1 MKLIFES
8 HREGLSTN
16 DKSLFSSRCN
26 EHTKYLSSVLED
38 GLLIYECEPSV
49 RTLFISGKGIDKR
62 IRINLPYLY
71 FAVRYLKDDCN
82 FIYPSI
88 FGSGLHLYAS
98 VTQIN
103 SFEDEICVLPTDIDG
118 MVCLDH
124 RYDYISFSSKEKLAS
139 NIIAAWFGSIHDDQ
153 AYRYAKFNWAG
164 SNFVPLDG
172 NYCWDW
178 NEYPF
183 NIDWSKK
190 LVRNQ
195 FCYRSGEKILATKF
209 GDSLALQKHYQK
221 YYSVKNQIAPHILA
235 PESQQD
241 QRKNYLDLVV

>member
-16 DKSLFSSRCN
+16 DKSLFTKQCN
-26 EHTKYLSSVLED
+26 EHTKHLSSVLED

-49 RTLFISGKGIDKR
+49 RTLSVSNKKGMPEK

-71 FAVRYLKDDCN
+71 FVVRYLKDGCN

-124 RYDYISFSSKEKLAS
+124 RYDYIHFSSKEKLAS
-139 NIIAAWFGSIHDDQ
+139 NIIAAWFGSSHDDQ
-153 AYRYAKFNWAG
+153 AYRYAN
-164 SNFVPLDG
+164 NFLPLDE

-195 FCYRSGEKILATKF
+195 FCYRLGEKILTTKF
-209 GDSLALQKHYQK
+209 GDSLASQKYYQK
-221 YYSVKNQIAPHILA
+221 YYGVTNQIAPHILA